1 MTRTRSRTFRLQ
13 QGQICM
19 QQNSLMN
26 ACHPQYRAV
35 SITLRLPHAGIW

>member
-1 MTRTRSRTFRLQ
+1 MTHTRSRTFRLQ

-19 QQNSLMN
+19 QQKSLMN
-26 ACHPQYRAV
+26 GYRPQYRAV